1 MRFLVLCLGFVFY
14 SAFAKAQQDTFAVP
28 LENLALPNSPAF
40 VLLDEAPSVI
50 ERPATPKAFAI
61 ELLQNFDGNAF
72 DNIAV
77 EFAPFWLSKPKK
89 LTYFDLKGLKP
100 TADASGLENKG
111 FNPLV
116 NLVVSFAHVKNQD
129 SITNISIGARTTLIE
144 IKHAQD
150 IARYAEGYKAV
161 NDLFDLKKKI
171 KDEFGNEDLE
181 RSQPQEYA
189 EQFKVY
195 YTKRLPELTA
205 ERPANAA
212 AILETLDL
220 KPIFALDVAAAYNKR
235 FYNDNYEE
243 GNGDS
248 RYGFWATA
256 TTAIP
261 IGRDYNN
268 KNYLNAYGF
277 VRYLKD
283 EIGNTQFN
291 ALDMGL
297 KAELQFNKLFIGYE
311 YVNRSGDLDDFRSVG
326 NIRYVLT
333 KKIDLVGSFGN
344 NFNDTNDL
352 VSILGIRWGFDSK
365 NQEVQVTQ
373 E

>member
-1 MRFLVLCLGFVFY
+1 MRLLTLCLIFLLY
-14 SAFAKAQQDTFAVP
+14 SAFAKAEQEPFSVP

-40 VLLDEAPSVI
+40 VLLDEAPSII
-50 ERPATPKAFAI
+50 ERPATPKAFAV

-77 EFAPFWLSKPKK
+77 EFAPFWMTKPEKLS
-89 LTYFDLKGLKP
+89 YFDLKGLRP
-100 TADASGLENKG
+100 TADGSGLENKG

-129 SITNISIGARTTLIE
+129 SITNISFGARTTLIE

-150 IARYAEGYKAV
+150 IARFAEGYRAI
-161 NDLFDLKKKI
+161 NDLFDLKKQI
-171 KDEFGNEDLE
+171 KDEFGNEELE
-181 RSQPQEYA
+181 RANPLEYA
-189 EQFKVY
+189 EQFKIY
-195 YTKRLPELTA
+195 YNKRLPELTV
-205 ERPANAA
+205 ERPATAA

-220 KPIFALDVAAAYNKR
+220 KPLFALDVAAAYNKR

-248 RYGFWATA
+248 RYGVWSTATA
-256 TTAIP
+256 AIP
-261 IGRDYNN
+261 IGRSLDN
-268 KNYLNAYGF
+268 KNYLNAFGF
-277 VRYLKD
+277 VRYLED
-283 EIGNTQFN
+283 EIGNTEFN
-291 ALDMGL
+291 ALDIGL

-344 NFNDTNDL
+344 NFGNTNDL

-365 NQEVQVTQ
+365 NQEVLVTQ
-373 E
+373 D